1 MEVALARNDRLLPI
15 SEVEVEVQFSSCFT
29 SSNWLLLYLR
39 DDTSADGN
47 GNEVMGGCDALCG
60 PR

>member
-1 MEVALARNDRLLPI
+1 MEVALDTNDRLLPI
-15 SEVEVEVQFSSCFT
+15 SEVEVQFSSCFT

-39 DDTSADGN
+39 DDTSAHGN

>member
-1 MEVALARNDRLLPI
+1 MEVALHRNDRLLPI
-15 SEVEVEVQFSSCFT
+15 SEVEVQFSSCFT

-39 DDTSADGN
+39 DDTSADG
-47 GNEVMGGCDALCG
+47 GCDALCR

>member
-47 GNEVMGGCDALCG
+47 EVMGGCDALCR

>member
-1 MEVALARNDRLLPI
+1 MEVALDRNDRLLPI
-15 SEVEVEVQFSSCFT
+15 PEVEVQFSSCFT
-29 SSNWLLLYLR
+29 SSNWLFLYLR

>member
-1 MEVALARNDRLLPI
+1 MEVALDRNDRLLPI
-15 SEVEVEVQFSSCFT
+15 SEVEVQFSSCFT

-47 GNEVMGGCDALCG
+47 EVMGGCDALCG